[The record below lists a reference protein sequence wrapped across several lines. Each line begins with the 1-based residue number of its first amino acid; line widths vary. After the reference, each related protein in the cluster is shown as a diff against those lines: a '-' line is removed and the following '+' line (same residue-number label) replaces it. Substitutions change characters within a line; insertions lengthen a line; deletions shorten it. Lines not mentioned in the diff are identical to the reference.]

1 MKSLVK
7 IEFKVNTPKEAVNKL
22 KEIQEK
28 ILNGI
33 RSDSDFEILIPEK

>member
-7 IEFKVNTPKEAVNKL
+7 IEFKANTPKEAVNKL

-33 RSDSDFEILIPEK
+33 IYDPYFEILIPK